1 MSNISPLDSRYK
13 KQVSELNEYFSEQ
26 ALMGF
31 RLYVEIKYLIFLSK
45 HRALKKLISLN
56 KKDQQRLEKIYSNFD
71 QKEYNAIK
79 KIEAKTKHDVN
90 AVVQYL
96 SKKIEKNI
104 SGALVPWVHF
114 GLTSEDINN
123 TAYSLMIKGAVQ
135 SSLLKNLKEL
145 SGALKK
151 LVSQNKDFP
160 IMALTHG
167 QPATTTSL
175 GKEMAVFHV
184 RLSRQIEQ
192 LKKRDLLAK
201 FSGATGT
208 LAAHKIAFPKGSW
221 VSFSERF
228 IKTLGLKNNPIT
240 TQVEPND
247 SLAELLQN
255 IIRINNILT
264 DMSVDMW
271 LYVERNIFIQKN
283 RASEVGSST
292 MPHKINP
299 IAFENAEGNLELAN
313 SGLEF
318 LSSRLCRSRL
328 QRDLSGSTLF
338 RNDGT
343 SFGHSLLAYKNIVN
357 GLGRIRPNKNQAEAE
372 LENNWGVLAE
382 ALQTVLRK
390 NGDADAYEKIKKITR
405 GTGLDKEKYL
415 AIVNSL
421 NIAEK
426 DRDALL
432 CLTPSTY
439 LGEIKEILKKY

>member
-45 HRALKKLISLN
+45 HRALKKLVSLN
-56 KKDQQRLEKIYSNFD
+56 KKDQQKLEKIYSNFD

-175 GKEMAVFHV
+175 GKEMAVFHM

-221 VSFSERF
+221 VSFSKRF

-338 RNDGT
+338 RNVGT

-421 NIAEK
+421 NIAEE
-426 DRDALL
+426 DRGALL

>member
-56 KKDQQRLEKIYSNFD
+56 KKDQQKLEKIYSNFD

-221 VSFSERF
+221 VSFSKRF

-338 RNDGT
+338 RNVGT

-372 LENNWGVLAE
+372 LENNWEVLAE

-405 GTGLDKEKYL
+405 GTGLDREKYL

-421 NIAEK
+421 NIAEE
-426 DRDALL
+426 DRGALL

>member
-56 KKDQQRLEKIYSNFD
+56 KKDQQKLEKIYSNFD

-221 VSFSERF
+221 VSFSKRF

-338 RNDGT
+338 RNVGT

-421 NIAEK
+421 NIAEE
-426 DRDALL
+426 DRGALL
-432 CLTPSTY
+432 SLTPSTY

>member
-175 GKEMAVFHV
+175 GKEMAVFHM

-221 VSFSERF
+221 VSFSKRF

-338 RNDGT
+338 RNVGT

-390 NGDADAYEKIKKITR
+390 NGDVDAYEKIKKITR

-421 NIAEK
+421 NIAEE
-426 DRDALL
+426 DRGALL

>member
-56 KKDQQRLEKIYSNFD
+56 KKDQQKLEKIYSNFD

-104 SGALVPWVHF
+104 SGALAPWVHF

-184 RLSRQIEQ
+184 RLSRQVEQ

-221 VSFSERF
+221 VSFSKRF

-338 RNDGT
+338 RNVGT

-390 NGDADAYEKIKKITR
+390 NGDTDAYEKIKKITR

-421 NIAEK
+421 NIAEE
-426 DRDALL
+426 DRGALL

>member
-1 MSNISPLDSRYK
+1 MFLVIYPAASYADSLEDVINKVYEKGENKLEGFIAEKLLDGPGDTEISINTKNRKSLEGLYK
-13 KQVSELNEYFSEQ
+13 
-26 ALMGF
+26 
-31 RLYVEIKYLIFLSK
+31 
-45 HRALKKLISLN
+45 
-56 KKDQQRLEKIYSNFD
+56 DFD

-221 VSFSERF
+221 VSFSKRF

-338 RNDGT
+338 RNVGT

-372 LENNWGVLAE
+372 LENNWEVLAE

-421 NIAEK
+421 NIAEE
-426 DRDALL
+426 DRGALL
-432 CLTPSTY
+432 SLTPSTY

>member
-56 KKDQQRLEKIYSNFD
+56 KKDQQKLEKIYSNFD

-79 KIEAKTKHDVN
+79 KIEARTKHDVN

-175 GKEMAVFHV
+175 GKEMAVFHM

-221 VSFSERF
+221 VSFSKRF

-338 RNDGT
+338 RNVGT

-372 LENNWGVLAE
+372 LENNWEVLAE

-421 NIAEK
+421 NIAEE
-426 DRDALL
+426 DRGALL

>member
-56 KKDQQRLEKIYSNFD
+56 KKDQQKLEKIYSNFD

-221 VSFSERF
+221 VSFSKRF

-338 RNDGT
+338 RNVGT

-421 NIAEK
+421 NIAEE
-426 DRDALL
+426 DRGALL

>member
-56 KKDQQRLEKIYSNFD
+56 KKDQQKLEKIYSNFD

-79 KIEAKTKHDVN
+79 KIEARTKHDVN

-104 SGALVPWVHF
+104 SGALAPWVHF

-221 VSFSERF
+221 VSFSKRF

-292 MPHKINP
+292 LPHKINP

-328 QRDLSGSTLF
+328 QRDLSGSTLL
-338 RNDGT
+338 RNVGT

-372 LENNWGVLAE
+372 LENNWEVLAE
-382 ALQTVLRK
+382 GLQTVLIK

-421 NIAEK
+421 NIAEE
-426 DRDALL
+426 DRGALL

>member
-56 KKDQQRLEKIYSNFD
+56 KKDQQKLEKIYSNFD

-79 KIEAKTKHDVN
+79 KIEARTKHDVN

-135 SSLLKNLKEL
+135 SSLLKSLKEL

-175 GKEMAVFHV
+175 GKEMAVFHM

-221 VSFSERF
+221 VSFSKRF

-338 RNDGT
+338 RNVGT

-421 NIAEK
+421 NIAEE
-426 DRDALL
+426 DRGALL

>member
-56 KKDQQRLEKIYSNFD
+56 KKDQQKLEKIYSNFD

-221 VSFSERF
+221 VSFSKRF

-338 RNDGT
+338 RNVGT

>member
-56 KKDQQRLEKIYSNFD
+56 KKDQQKLEKIYSNFD

-79 KIEAKTKHDVN
+79 KIEARTKHDVN

-184 RLSRQIEQ
+184 RLSRQVEQ

-221 VSFSERF
+221 VSFSKRF

-338 RNDGT
+338 RNVGT

-390 NGDADAYEKIKKITR
+390 NGDTDAYEKIKKITR

-421 NIAEK
+421 NIAEE
-426 DRDALL
+426 DRGALL

>member
-56 KKDQQRLEKIYSNFD
+56 KKDQQKLEKIYSNFD

-175 GKEMAVFHV
+175 GKEMAVFHM

-221 VSFSERF
+221 VSFSKRF

-338 RNDGT
+338 RNVGT

-415 AIVNSL
+415 VIVNSL
-421 NIAEK
+421 NIAEE
-426 DRDALL
+426 DRGALL
-432 CLTPSTY
+432 CLTPLTY

>member
-31 RLYVEIKYLIFLSK
+31 RLCVEIKYLIFLSK

-221 VSFSERF
+221 VSFSKRF

-255 IIRINNILT
+255 IIRINNVLT

-271 LYVERNIFIQKN
+271 LYIERNIFIQKN

-338 RNDGT
+338 RNVGT

-421 NIAEK
+421 NIAEE
-426 DRDALL
+426 DRGALL

>member
-56 KKDQQRLEKIYSNFD
+56 KKDQQKLEKIYSNFD

-184 RLSRQIEQ
+184 RLSRQVEQ

-221 VSFSERF
+221 VSFSKRF

-338 RNDGT
+338 RNVGT

-372 LENNWGVLAE
+372 LENNWEVLAE

-421 NIAEK
+421 NIAEE
-426 DRDALL
+426 DRGALL

>member
-45 HRALKKLISLN
+45 HRALKKFISLN
-56 KKDQQRLEKIYSNFD
+56 KKDQQKLEKIYSNFD

-79 KIEAKTKHDVN
+79 RIEAKTKHDVN

-123 TAYSLMIKGAVQ
+123 TAYSLMIKGAVR
-135 SSLLKNLKEL
+135 SSLLKSLKEL

-151 LVSQNKDFP
+151 LASQNKDFP

-175 GKEMAVFHV
+175 GKEMAVFHM
-184 RLSRQIEQ
+184 RLSRQVEQ
-192 LKKRDLLAK
+192 LKKRNLLAK

-255 IIRINNILT
+255 IIRINNVLT

-271 LYVERNIFIQKN
+271 LYIERNIFIQKN
-283 RASEVGSST
+283 RTSEVGSST

-338 RNDGT
+338 RNVGT

-357 GLGRIRPNKNQAEAE
+357 GLGRIKPNKNQAETE

-390 NGDADAYEKIKKITR
+390 NGDAGAYEKIKKITR
-405 GTGLDKEKYL
+405 GRELDKEKYL

-421 NIAEK
+421 NIAEE
-426 DRDALL
+426 DRGALL
-432 CLTPSTY
+432 RLTPSTY

>member
-56 KKDQQRLEKIYSNFD
+56 KKDQQKLEKIYSNFD

-79 KIEAKTKHDVN
+79 KIEARTKHDVN

-96 SKKIEKNI
+96 SKKIEKNV

-175 GKEMAVFHV
+175 GKEMAVFHM

-221 VSFSERF
+221 VSFSKRF

-338 RNDGT
+338 RNVGT

-421 NIAEK
+421 NIAEE
-426 DRDALL
+426 DRGALL

>member
-56 KKDQQRLEKIYSNFD
+56 KKDQQKLEKIYSNFD

-175 GKEMAVFHV
+175 GKEMAVFHM

-221 VSFSERF
+221 VSFSKRF

-338 RNDGT
+338 RNVGT

-421 NIAEK
+421 NIAEE
-426 DRDALL
+426 DRGALL
-432 CLTPSTY
+432 SLTPSTY

>member
-56 KKDQQRLEKIYSNFD
+56 RKDQQKLEKIYSNFD

-184 RLSRQIEQ
+184 RLSRQVEQ

-221 VSFSERF
+221 VSFSKRF
-228 IKTLGLKNNPIT
+228 IKTLGLKNNSIT

-338 RNDGT
+338 RNVGT

-421 NIAEK
+421 NIAEE
-426 DRDALL
+426 DRGALL

>member
-221 VSFSERF
+221 VSFSKRF

-338 RNDGT
+338 RNVGT

-421 NIAEK
+421 NIAEE
-426 DRDALL
+426 DRGALL
-432 CLTPSTY
+432 SLTPSTY

>member
-56 KKDQQRLEKIYSNFD
+56 KKDQQKLEKIYSNFD

-79 KIEAKTKHDVN
+79 KIEARTKHDVN

-221 VSFSERF
+221 VSFSKRF

-338 RNDGT
+338 RNVGT

-421 NIAEK
+421 NIAEE
-426 DRDALL
+426 DRGALL

>member
-56 KKDQQRLEKIYSNFD
+56 RKDQQKLEKIYSNFD

-79 KIEAKTKHDVN
+79 RIEARTKHDVN

-96 SKKIEKNI
+96 SKKIEKNV

-123 TAYSLMIKGAVQ
+123 TAYSLMIRGAVR
-135 SSLLKNLKEL
+135 SSLLKSLKEL
-145 SGALKK
+145 SGDLKK

-160 IMALTHG
+160 MMALTHG

-184 RLSRQIEQ
+184 RLSRQVEQ

-208 LAAHKIAFPKGSW
+208 LAAHKTAFPKGSW

-264 DMSVDMW
+264 DMSGDMW
-271 LYVERNIFIQKN
+271 LYIERNIFIQKN

-338 RNDGT
+338 RNVGT

-357 GLGRIRPNKNQAEAE
+357 GLARIRPNKNQAEAE

-421 NIAEK
+421 NIAEE
-426 DRDALL
+426 DRGALL

>member
-56 KKDQQRLEKIYSNFD
+56 RKDQQKLEKIYSNFD

-79 KIEAKTKHDVN
+79 RIEARTKHDVN

-96 SKKIEKNI
+96 SKKIEKNV

-123 TAYSLMIKGAVQ
+123 TAYSLMIKGAVR
-135 SSLLKNLKEL
+135 SSLLKSLKEL
-145 SGALKK
+145 SGDLKK

-160 IMALTHG
+160 MMALTHG

-184 RLSRQIEQ
+184 RLSRQVEQ

-208 LAAHKIAFPKGSW
+208 LAAHKTAFPKGSW

-271 LYVERNIFIQKN
+271 LYIERNIFIQKN

-338 RNDGT
+338 RNVGT

-382 ALQTVLRK
+382 ALQTILRK
-390 NGDADAYEKIKKITR
+390 NGDAGAYEKIKKITR

-421 NIAEK
+421 NIAEE
-426 DRDALL
+426 DRGALL

>member
-56 KKDQQRLEKIYSNFD
+56 KKDQQKLEKIYSNFD

-221 VSFSERF
+221 VSFSKRF

-338 RNDGT
+338 RNVGT

-372 LENNWGVLAE
+372 LENNWEVLAE

-421 NIAEK
+421 NIAEE
-426 DRDALL
+426 DRGALL
-432 CLTPSTY
+432 SLTPSTY

>member
-221 VSFSERF
+221 VSFSKRF

-338 RNDGT
+338 RNVGT

-372 LENNWGVLAE
+372 LENNWEVLAE

-421 NIAEK
+421 NIAEE
-426 DRDALL
+426 DRGALL

>member
-31 RLYVEIKYLIFLSK
+31 RLCVEIKYLIFLSK

-79 KIEAKTKHDVN
+79 KIEARTKHDVN

-221 VSFSERF
+221 VSFSKRF

-338 RNDGT
+338 RNVGT

>member
-56 KKDQQRLEKIYSNFD
+56 KKDQQKLEKIYSNFD

-184 RLSRQIEQ
+184 RLSRQVEQ

-221 VSFSERF
+221 VSFSKRF

-338 RNDGT
+338 RNVGT

-390 NGDADAYEKIKKITR
+390 NGDTDAYEKIKKITR

-421 NIAEK
+421 NIAEE
-426 DRDALL
+426 DRGALL

>member
-56 KKDQQRLEKIYSNFD
+56 KKDQQKLEKIYSNFD

-79 KIEAKTKHDVN
+79 KIEARTKHDVN

-221 VSFSERF
+221 VSFSKRF

-338 RNDGT
+338 RNVGT

-372 LENNWGVLAE
+372 LENNWEVLAE

-390 NGDADAYEKIKKITR
+390 NGDTDAYEKIKKITR

-421 NIAEK
+421 NIAEE
-426 DRDALL
+426 DRGALL

>member
-45 HRALKKLISLN
+45 HRALKKFISLN
-56 KKDQQRLEKIYSNFD
+56 KKDQQKLEKIYSNFD

-123 TAYSLMIKGAVQ
+123 TAYSLMIKGAVR
-135 SSLLKNLKEL
+135 SSLLKSLKEL

-175 GKEMAVFHV
+175 GKEMAVFHM
-184 RLSRQIEQ
+184 RLSRQVEQ

-208 LAAHKIAFPKGSW
+208 LAAHKTAFPKGSW

-255 IIRINNILT
+255 IIRINNVLT

-271 LYVERNIFIQKN
+271 LYIERNIFIQKN
-283 RASEVGSST
+283 RAGEVGSST

-338 RNDGT
+338 RNVGT

-357 GLGRIRPNKNQAEAE
+357 GLGRIKPNKNQAETE

-390 NGDADAYEKIKKITR
+390 NGDAGAYEKIKKITR
-405 GTGLDKEKYL
+405 GRELDKEKYL
-415 AIVNSL
+415 AIVKSL
-421 NIAEK
+421 NVTEE
-426 DRDALL
+426 DRGALL
-432 CLTPSTY
+432 RLTPSTY

>member
-56 KKDQQRLEKIYSNFD
+56 KKDQQKLEKIYSNFD

-79 KIEAKTKHDVN
+79 KIEARTKHDVN

-175 GKEMAVFHV
+175 GKEMAVFHM

-221 VSFSERF
+221 VSFSKRF

-338 RNDGT
+338 RNVGT

-390 NGDADAYEKIKKITR
+390 NGDGDAYEKIKKITR

-421 NIAEK
+421 NIAEE
-426 DRDALL
+426 DRGALL

>member
-56 KKDQQRLEKIYSNFD
+56 KKDQQKLEKIYSNFD

-79 KIEAKTKHDVN
+79 KIEARTKHDVN

-104 SGALVPWVHF
+104 SGALAPWVHF

-135 SSLLKNLKEL
+135 SSLLKSLKEL

-175 GKEMAVFHV
+175 GKEMAVFHM

-221 VSFSERF
+221 VSFSKRF

-338 RNDGT
+338 RNVGT

-372 LENNWGVLAE
+372 LENNWEVLAE

-421 NIAEK
+421 NIAEE
-426 DRDALL
+426 DRGALL

>member
-56 KKDQQRLEKIYSNFD
+56 RKDQQKLEKIYSNFD

-79 KIEAKTKHDVN
+79 RIEARTKHDVN

-96 SKKIEKNI
+96 SKKIEKNV

-123 TAYSLMIKGAVQ
+123 TAYSLMIKGAVR
-135 SSLLKNLKEL
+135 SSLLKSLKEL

-160 IMALTHG
+160 MMALTHG

-184 RLSRQIEQ
+184 RLSRQVEQ

-208 LAAHKIAFPKGSW
+208 LAAHKTAFPKGSW

-271 LYVERNIFIQKN
+271 LYIERNIFIQKN

-338 RNDGT
+338 RNVGT

-382 ALQTVLRK
+382 ALQTILRK
-390 NGDADAYEKIKKITR
+390 NGDAGAYEKIKKITR

-421 NIAEK
+421 NIAEE
-426 DRDALL
+426 DRGALL

>member
-56 KKDQQRLEKIYSNFD
+56 KKDQQKLEKIYSNFD

-79 KIEAKTKHDVN
+79 KIEARTKHDVN

-123 TAYSLMIKGAVQ
+123 TAYSLMIKGAVR

-221 VSFSERF
+221 VSFSKRF

-338 RNDGT
+338 RNVGT

-382 ALQTVLRK
+382 ALQTILRK

-421 NIAEK
+421 NIAEE
-426 DRDALL
+426 DRGALL
-432 CLTPSTY
+432 CLTPLTY

>member
-56 KKDQQRLEKIYSNFD
+56 KKDQQKLEKIYSNFD

-221 VSFSERF
+221 VSFSKRF

-247 SLAELLQN
+247 SMAELLQN

-338 RNDGT
+338 RNVGT

-372 LENNWGVLAE
+372 LENNWEVLAE